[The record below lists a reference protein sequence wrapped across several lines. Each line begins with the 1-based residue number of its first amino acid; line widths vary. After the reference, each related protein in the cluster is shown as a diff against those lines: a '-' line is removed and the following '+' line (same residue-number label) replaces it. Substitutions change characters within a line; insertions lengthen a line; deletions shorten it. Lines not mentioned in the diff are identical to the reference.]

1 VRELQWKSCWLV
13 LWRGTRP
20 AIVAGAPRGV
30 ARQPSVLV
38 FGQND
43 STARME
49 VIVTAVEANSNCVRE
64 MNLSSRKLEINYY
77 GQHIK

>member
-1 VRELQWKSCWLV
+1 MRELKWKSCWLV
-13 LWRGTRP
+13 LWQGTRP

-43 STARME
+43 STARIE
-49 VIVTAVEANSNCVRE
+49 VIMTAVEANSHLCARNE
-64 MNLSSRKLEINYY
+64 TFFTQTGSKLLWATY
-77 GQHIK
+77 